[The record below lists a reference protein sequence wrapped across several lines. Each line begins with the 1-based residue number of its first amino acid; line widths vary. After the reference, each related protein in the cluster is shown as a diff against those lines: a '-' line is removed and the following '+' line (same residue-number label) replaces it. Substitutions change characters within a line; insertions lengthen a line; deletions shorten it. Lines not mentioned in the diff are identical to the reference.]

1 MSQVRST
8 AMHGTVMLGTI
19 SLHNMAGGL
28 ERNVIYLANFL
39 ASTGRKVVLLT
50 FDLPDA
56 SSFFEIDP
64 RVVWVK
70 TGAIKPHTKTSLVE
84 KLRLIGLIR
93 KTIQQYEVKHII
105 CFTHGLLMRFLTA
118 AFGLKIQTICTERNS
133 LTMYD
138 FTSYRKWSLNFYL
151 LFFVDKIA
159 VQFDAYK
166 NDYPFWIR
174 HKIITIHNPVFAPKF
189 HTDLSKRTI
198 LAVGRLTTQ
207 KRFDLIIEAFADTAK
222 THPDWRLNI
231 VGDGPLYDD
240 LMALIKA
247 LGVADIVSISAPTKS
262 ITNIYED
269 CSIFAIA
276 SQWEGFP
283 NALAEALSCGLL
295 GVGFSR
301 TAGASYLIQDGFNGA
316 LAYGE
321 TTSQHFSTALT
332 NLIKKEVQWQTMSNN
347 AMQISKTYSVE
358 GWKAAW
364 LNALQSSDV

>member
-1 MSQVRST
+1 MNNT
-8 AMHGTVMLGTI
+8 IMLGTI

-28 ERNVIYLANFL
+28 ERNIIYLANYL

-50 FDLPDA
+50 FDFPDA

-64 RVVWVK
+64 RVIWVK
-70 TGAIKPHTKTSLVE
+70 AGATKPHTKTSFREKFRLV
-84 KLRLIGLIR
+84 GLIR
-93 KTIQQYEVKHII
+93 KTIRQHQVKQII
-105 CFTHGLLMRFLTA
+105 CFTHGLLMRFLAA

-138 FTSYRKWSLNFYL
+138 FTSHRKWSLNFWL
-151 LFFVDKIA
+151 LCFVDKIA
-159 VQFDAYK
+159 LQFDAYK
-166 NDYPFWIR
+166 NDYPFWVR
-174 HKIITIHNPVFAPKF
+174 HKIITIHNPVFAPKSC
-189 HTDLSKRTI
+189 TDFSNRTI
-198 LAVGRLTTQ
+198 VAVGRLTTQ
-207 KRFDLIIEAFADTAK
+207 KRFDLIIQAFAITAK
-222 THPDWRLNI
+222 THPDWRLKI
-231 VGDGPLYDD
+231 VGDGPLHDD

-295 GVGFSR
+295 GVGFSQ
-301 TAGASYLIQDGFNGA
+301 TAGVSQLIQDGFNGV
-316 LAYGE
+316 LAHGE
-321 TTSQHFSTALT
+321 PTSQHFSTALT
-332 NLIKKEVQWQTMSNN
+332 NLIEKEEQWPTMSNN

-358 GWKAAW
+358 VWQAAW
-364 LNALQSSDV
+364 LNALRASDI